1 MPRVI
6 LTGSVQQHAGG
17 LSAVEVGGE
26 TAGAVIQALEA
37 SYPALRGWIV
47 DERGALRRHVKLF
60 LGGVAVSLDATVRP
74 ERRAA
79 HRCRNFRRMRHDRI
93 ARGYKKRPGRPAR

>member
-17 LSAVEVGGE
+17 LGAVEVGGE
-26 TAGAVIQALEA
+26 TAGALIQALEE

-47 DERGALRRHVKLF
+47 DERGALRRHVRLF
-60 LGGVAVSLDATVRP
+60 LGGVAVPLDAPVGTNDELHIV
-74 ERRAA
+74 AA
-79 HRCRNFRRMRHDRI
+79 I
-93 ARGYKKRPGRPAR
+93 SGG

>member
-17 LSAVEVGGE
+17 LSAIEVGGE

-47 DERGALRRHVKLF
+47 DEQGALRRHVRLF
-60 LGGVAVSLDATVRP
+60 KGAGPVALDAPIGANDELHIV
-74 ERRAA
+74 AA
-79 HRCRNFRRMRHDRI
+79 I
-93 ARGYKKRPGRPAR
+93 SGG

>member
-26 TAGAVIQALEA
+26 TARAAIQALEA

-47 DERGALRRHVKLF
+47 DERGTLRRHVKLF

-74 ERRAA
+74 NDELHIVAA
-79 HRCRNFRRMRHDRI
+79 I
-93 ARGYKKRPGRPAR
+93 SGG

>member
-6 LTGSVQQHAGG
+6 LSGSVQQQVGG
-17 LSAVEVGGE
+17 LGAVEVAGD
-26 TAGAVIQALEA
+26 TAAAVIGALEA

-60 LGGVAVSLDATVRP
+60 LGGMAVSLDEPVGP
-74 ERRAA
+74 NDELYIVAA
-79 HRCRNFRRMRHDRI
+79 I
-93 ARGYKKRPGRPAR
+93 SGG